1 MPLKSKAQM
10 RMFFAKEKS
19 GEVPKGTAMKWVEET
34 PNIKDLPEHVKKAMY
49 VSFAKIAIGLKKL
62 PPVPMAIIEQKEAVQ
77 AAAEKLKGLSPAAAR
92 VAKNPRLT

>member
-1 MPLKSKAQM
+1 MPMKSKAQ
-10 RMFFAKEKS
+10 RRFLWATNPDVAREFED
-19 GEVPKGTAMKWVEET
+19 ETPKG
-34 PNIKDLPEHVKKAMY
+34 IKLPEHVKKAMCA
-49 VSFAKIAIGLKKL
+49 SFAKIAIGLKKL